1 MRVFGTLIAF
11 GVAGSALI
19 SAQTASSSA
28 AYPDP
33 SAAIPSNASAGCVT
47 YLTTLNAD
55 ADLEACTDPL
65 AQVVNNYTSAT
76 KQKGSTAAT
85 DATALT
91 TALDKLCKG
100 NLGCQTA
107 TIKGKVFDFGK
118 SCIDDL
124 VAQNDAVVSLY
135 DRLYL
140 IVPFQAA
147 LCSTD
152 NSGQYCVT

>member
-1 MRVFGTLIAF
+1 MRVFGALLALGLASSAF
-11 GVAGSALI
+11 V
-19 SAQTASSSA
+19 SAQSSTSSA

-33 SAAIPSNASAGCVT
+33 SAAIPTNASAGCVSF
-47 YLTTLNAD
+47 LTTLNAD
-55 ADLEACTDPL
+55 AELEACTDPL
-65 AQVVNNYTSAT
+65 AQVVNNYTQAT

-100 NLGCQTA
+100 NLGCQTS
-107 TIKGKVFDFGK
+107 TIKGKVYEFGEN
-118 SCIDDL
+118 CIDDL

-140 IVPFQAA
+140 IVPFQGA

-152 NSGQYCVT
+152 SSGQYCVT